1 MLQVWRVLLRLLALL
16 QKEQERLSRPHVV
29 SQLIGER
36 QLEACHVA
44 ISILEHLLQDHCLLD
59 DHLKDIKMAIDFH
72 FGLSY
77 LMTSVYY
84 STSTLILD
92 EPNVDHHEE
101 FLSLETSTLHFF
113 VVPYFSMNAMYTEN
127 MISGPINSRDSVS
140 NSNPEN

>member
-1 MLQVWRVLLRLLALL
+1 MLQVWRVLLRLLALQ

-84 STSTLILD
+84 S
-92 EPNVDHHEE
+92 P
-101 FLSLETSTLHFF
+101 LHS
-113 VVPYFSMNAMYTEN
+113 Y
-127 MISGPINSRDSVS
+127 
-140 NSNPEN
+140 